1 MSALPTLPD
10 ITFSEINP
18 ATVESTI
25 ITVYEGLVEKTLFP
39 GDPVRLFLES
49 LAYLI
54 IMQNAAI
61 DAAGKQ
67 NLLAYAEKAH
77 LDHLGALMDTPRLD
91 SSPSIT
97 VAQYELKEA
106 QAWPVLVPEG
116 SRITV
121 GSGGV
126 VFTTDRT
133 AEVPAGKLT
142 TLVPITCTEPGTH
155 SNGLLPGQIN
165 KMVDVI
171 PYMKSVTNTVTT
183 ALGADVELDPS
194 YQARIQL
201 APEKFSVAGPMGAY
215 RYHTLSVHQDIVD
228 CAVWRPKPG
237 FVDVRPILKGGEL
250 PGEELLQKVRD
261 ALNDKTVRP
270 LTDTVIV
277 AAPEPEYYAIE
288 GGWFLHRD
296 NAPLAESIQK
306 RVNEAV
312 EEYRLWQRSKPG
324 RDINPTRLISLM
336 ERAGAKRVDLT
347 NPVFTVLLD
356 RQIARETAVSM
367 AFLGVEDD

>member
-1 MSALPTLPD
+1 MSVLPALPD
-10 ITFSEINP
+10 ISFAELSPEE
-18 ATVESTI
+18 VERSI
-25 ITVYEGLVEKTLFP
+25 ITSYEGLTHKTLFP

-67 NLLAYAEKAH
+67 NLLAYAENAH
-77 LDHLGALMDTPRLD
+77 LDHLGALMDTPRLEA
-91 SSPSIT
+91 SPSIS
-97 VAQYELKEA
+97 VARYTMKEV
-106 QAWPVLVPEG
+106 QRWPVLIPEG

-133 AEVPAGKLT
+133 AEISAGAM
-142 TLVPITCTEPGTH
+142 LVDIPITCAEAGTH
-155 SNGLLPGQIN
+155 SNDLLPGQIN

-171 PYMKSVTNTVTT
+171 PYVQSVTNTVTT

-194 YQARIQL
+194 YQSRIQL
-201 APEKFSVAGPMGAY
+201 APEKFSVAGPEGAY

-237 FVDVRPILKGGEL
+237 FVDIRPILKGGDL
-250 PGEELLQKVRD
+250 PGSELLAMVREV
-261 ALNDKTVRP
+261 LNDKRIRP
-270 LTDTVIV
+270 LSDTLIV
-277 AAPEPEYYAIE
+277 DAPEPAPYSIE
-288 GGWFLHRD
+288 GGWTLHRD

-306 RVNEAV
+306 RVGEAV
-312 EEYRLWQRSKPG
+312 EEYRLWQRTKPG

-336 ERAGAKRVDLT
+336 ERAGAKRVTLT
-347 NPVFTVLLD
+347 SPVFTVLPD
-356 RQIARETAVSM
+356 RQIAREEAVQM